1 MYHVLRFTVGFSG
14 LKSDVGLFVWF
25 SLFLVFEAVVIS
37 CLQQSLKKKSLQ
49 LLGDVLSEAFSVTLL
64 IEKLEDKL
72 TD

>member
-1 MYHVLRFTVGFSG
+1 VQ
-14 LKSDVGLFVWF
+14 
-25 SLFLVFEAVVIS
+25 E
-37 CLQQSLKKKSLQ
+37 SLKKKSLQ